1 MSIIN
6 DLGKLVALRAAGD
19 LTEEEFANA
28 KLRLFQEIPVEVPPR
43 SGVEGIGSMAIEPML
58 AEQIFRSSR
67 WSSGNTF
74 FPDSIVLAADRIS
87 FRKRGLVGSNEE
99 HINYQA
105 VASCR
110 VKNGVFLA
118 NITMETTGGSQP
130 IYVNGLWKSDARAIM
145 GVIRCRQGG

>member
-1 MSIIN
+1 MSIVD

-19 LTEEEFANA
+19 LTEEEFAHA
-28 KLRLFQEIPVEVPPR
+28 KQRLFHESPVELLP
-43 SGVEGIGSMAIEPML
+43 SLGVEGNESLAIEPMP

-74 FPDSIVLAADRIS
+74 FPDSIVFAADRIL

-118 NITMETTGGSQP
+118 NITIETTGGSQP
-130 IYVNGLWKSDARAIM
+130 IYVNGLWKSEARAIV
-145 GVIRCRQGG
+145 GIIRCRQGG

>member
-1 MSIIN
+1 MSIID
-6 DLGKLVALRAAGD
+6 DLEKLVALRAAGD

-28 KLRLFQEIPVEVPPR
+28 KLRLFHETPVELLPR
-43 SGVEGIGSMAIEPML
+43 SGVEGSGSLAIEPVP

-74 FPDSIVLAADRIS
+74 FPDSIVFAADRIL

-110 VKNGVFLA
+110 VKNGFFLA
-118 NITMETTGGSQP
+118 NITIETTGGSQP
-130 IYVNGLWKSDARAIM
+130 ICVNGLWKSDARAI
-145 GVIRCRQGG
+145 VEIIRCRQSG